1 MISIRIASFL
11 FVIVSLSLPALGSS
25 GGPFLGSNGIPGGTT
40 CDTAGCH
47 TGAPPADAEQ
57 GSVRIVG
64 LPAQWTPNATYNLQ
78 VIVQRPSARRFGFQ
92 LSAIFS
98 DTRIA
103 GTFSSEDS
111 RISIIT
117 GFSLSTRFVGQYA
130 QHNDAPYAS
139 AEWTFPVSWR
149 APSSAAS
156 GDVTFYIAGNAANGN
171 NANNG
176 DAIYL
181 TTVQVSP
188 AITSTNSRAYAAVN
202 LGAVSFNSS
211 GLAIS
216 VDVGYARVVPNTGS
230 TTPAG
235 SAIFGY
241 RSNNILISETSVAA
255 SPPIR
260 SGRVFAEVNADFTVN
275 TGIAI
280 ANPNSQPAA
289 VSYFF
294 TNAAGADLGNGS
306 FNIPANGQIARFLN
320 EAPFNAAA
328 NFQGTFTLTA
338 DIPVAVTALR
348 GLTNERSEFLLTTL
362 PVTDLSGPSP
372 SGTQLLAH
380 YADGGGWTT
389 QIVLVNTTAA
399 VIGGSIEFVNS
410 DGALA
415 SRVPYSVARHSSQ
428 RLVTSGTAPLT
439 STGSIRIVPDGEN
452 APVAFD
458 IFSFRQSGITLS
470 SAGVPAVNGNAFR
483 MYSENSGVV
492 GSAGS
497 IRTGVAIANASA
509 TAASVRLELYR
520 SDGTAVAAPAVLTIP
535 AAGQL
540 TRFVS
545 EIFPGLATP
554 FQGVLR
560 IVSSSLL
567 TVAGIRGRY
576 NERSDFLITTTPPSI
591 ETATPST
598 TEVFFPH
605 LADGGGY
612 TTQFILVNGSS
623 NQTATGVVRFLKQ
636 DGSALNLTVN

>member
-1 MISIRIASFL
+1 MISIRIASVL

-103 GTFSSEDS
+103 GSFSSEDS

-139 AEWTFPVSWR
+139 TEWTFPVSWR
-149 APSSAAS
+149 APSSTAS
-156 GDVTFYIAGNAANGN
+156 GDVTFYVAGNAANGN

-188 AITSTNSRAYAAVN
+188 AITSTNSRAYAAAN
-202 LGAVSFNSS
+202 TGAVSFNSS
-211 GLAIS
+211 GLASS

-241 RSNNILISETSVAA
+241 RSNNVLISETSAAA

-280 ANPNSQPAA
+280 ANPNPQPAA

-320 EAPFNAAA
+320 EDPFNAAA
-328 NFQGTFTLTA
+328 NFQGTFTLLS
-338 DIPVAVTALR
+338 DVPVAVTALR

-380 YADGGGWTT
+380 FADGGGWTT
-389 QIVLVNTTAA
+389 QIVLVNTSDAM
-399 VIGGSIEFVNS
+399 IGGSVEFVNS

-415 SRVPYSVARHSSQ
+415 SRVPYSVARSSSQ

-439 STGSIRIVPDGEN
+439 STGSVRIVPDAGN
-452 APVAFD
+452 APVSFD
-458 IFSFRQSGITLS
+458 IFSFKQGGITLS
-470 SAGVPAVNGNAFR
+470 SAGVTAVNGNAFR
-483 MYSENSGVV
+483 MYSEI
-492 GSAGS
+492 AGS
-497 IRTGVAIANASA
+497 IRTGVAIANGSA
-509 TAASVRLELYR
+509 TTASVRMELYR
-520 SDGTAVAAPAVLTIP
+520 LDGTAAVAPAVLTIP
-535 AAGQL
+535 ASGQV

-567 TVAGIRGRY
+567 SVAGIRGRY

-598 TEVFFPH
+598 ADVFFPH

-623 NQTATGVVRFLKQ
+623 NQTATGVVRFMKQ
-636 DGSALNLTVN
+636 DGSALSLTVN